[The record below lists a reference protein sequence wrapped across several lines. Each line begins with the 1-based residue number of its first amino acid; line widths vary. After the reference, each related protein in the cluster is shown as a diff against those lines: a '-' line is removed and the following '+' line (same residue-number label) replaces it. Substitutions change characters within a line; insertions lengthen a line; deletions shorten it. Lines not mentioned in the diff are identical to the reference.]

1 MDDIRIKFD
10 KVVEYINDELYELD
24 KVIEA
29 YEEESS
35 YVSIKNIDD
44 FKFELSKNGL
54 DSEELLKFI
63 DDYIKFKN
71 D

>member
-29 YEEESS
+29 YEEEAS

-44 FKFELSKNGL
+44 FKFELSKEGL

>member
-1 MDDIRIKFD
+1 MDNIRIKFD
-10 KVVEYINDELYELD
+10 RVLEHSTDELYELD

-29 YEEESS
+29 YEEEES